1 MCTSQMWKSHIS
13 LYPSSAFQ
21 HQGFPSRFEE
31 GFQTKLRR
39 NPIHRWKMFCLPLLQ
54 TLSMETETE
63 QLLQG
68 QCLCRCSKDTWGT
81 APLKSVEDEMCESKI
96 CSLRQTGFVGWL
108 FSSVW
113 HLYAFLSPGA
123 LDHSEAGHKRAACCL
138 YILCT
143 WAWHTLWRKPHCF
156 SAVTT
161 ASALFSLE
169 TNLQPVEPWE
179 VCTLLAFRRTSN

>member
-113 HLYAFLSPGA
+113 HIYMLSYLLERWIIQKQGTREQLA
-123 LDHSEAGHKRAACCL
+123 VSTYSARGLGTHSGG
-138 YILCT
+138 
-143 WAWHTLWRKPHCF
+143 
-156 SAVTT
+156 
-161 ASALFSLE
+161 
-169 TNLQPVEPWE
+169 NLTVFQ
-179 VCTLLAFRRTSN
+179 L